1 MNEKLREEFEAW
13 AMTSAY
19 LGLSDTCMARF
30 EDGYLGGEVHAAWI
44 AWQASRAALVI
55 ELPSDT
61 CIKVNNYTP
70 FEMRDFFERSARR
83 LGLQVT
89 T

>member
-1 MNEKLREEFEAW
+1 MNDKIRDEFEAW
-13 AMTSAY
+13 HRGVVAGDPPHEKYNSGDY
-19 LGLSDTCMARF
+19 RNQHVQRYWFG
-30 EDGYLGGEVHAAWI
+30 
-44 AWQASRAALVI
+44 WQASREALVI

-83 LGLQVT
+83 LGLKVT
-89 T
+89 P